1 MRPDT
6 GKPVETLQE
15 SDYEGKNSTVE
26 SNMKKNMRHSGNRL
40 LIRCGKWI
48 GTEKNLLI
56 NTSFWPEKVQLL
68 RYSYFS

>member
-26 SNMKKNMRHSGNRL
+26 SNMKKRYE
-40 LIRCGKWI
+40 
-48 GTEKNLLI
+48 T
-56 NTSFWPEKVQLL
+56 FWK
-68 RYSYFS
+68 